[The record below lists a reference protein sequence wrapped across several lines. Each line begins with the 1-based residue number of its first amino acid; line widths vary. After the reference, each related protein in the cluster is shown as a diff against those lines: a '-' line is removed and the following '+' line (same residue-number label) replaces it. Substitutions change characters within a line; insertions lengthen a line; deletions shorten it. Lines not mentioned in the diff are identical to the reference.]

1 MAESKNAQMEEKLFK
16 FPLLVWIRRCLNLSA
31 TLSQPLYCVALPL
44 CMCLSLSVCVCL
56 SVCVL
61 ASLVLA
67 DSTNKLALSIIKQQL
82 IGVSLSAS
90 LWWLTPPTSCSL
102 CAVTVSAYNHHPF
115 AQNSSMGFTIKGLTF
130 CRIFISWIWLQ
141 PRKHLLK
148 VKGKEFSAFE
158 LIFGI
163 LKGKYDVCLFCLSVS
178 QHNDTRHN
186 DTLHNVCLSLA
197 G

>member
-1 MAESKNAQMEEKLFK
+1 VVPATINTALLLFGKPLVLTKLAQHPSLPCALLRIFSHLNPFSELLSLFPSLSASFTIPLSLSLSLLTNAGRQMAESKNAQMEEKLFK

-82 IGVSLSAS
+82 IGVSLSAYVVLSSSSS
-90 LWWLTPPTSCSL
+90 L
-102 CAVTVSAYNHHPF
+102 V
-115 AQNSSMGFTIKGLTF
+115 
-130 CRIFISWIWLQ
+130 
-141 PRKHLLK
+141 
-148 VKGKEFSAFE
+148 
-158 LIFGI
+158 
-163 LKGKYDVCLFCLSVS
+163 
-178 QHNDTRHN
+178 
-186 DTLHNVCLSLA
+186 
-197 G
+197 